1 MAMEFFVLSDR
12 RLASIAEWQQAITA
26 EGFQLL
32 LSTETPFEALN
43 GFLPA
48 HLGEKPVASN
58 VVLPA
63 QVGEQRAG
71 FECAH
76 CDPLDLIG
84 RHPEV
89 DFGRRRSHVLRFRW
103 KGHSIPQTIAACMAS
118 AAYARATDGI
128 IFDGGEGQIIGSQQV
143 VELARDL
150 EKDLPQL
157 EEGLRLIL
165 EQMNADPST
174 MPQSKTEPPADGID
188 YTITVRRIN

>member
-1 MAMEFFVLSDR
+1 MPMEFFVLSDR

-26 EGFQLL
+26 EGFHLL
-32 LSTETPFEALN
+32 LATETPFEALN

-48 HLGEKPVASN
+48 QLGEKPAASN

-63 QVGEQRAG
+63 QFSDWQAG

-76 CDPLDLIG
+76 CDPLDLID

-118 AAYARATDGI
+118 AAYARATDGL
-128 IFDGGEGQIIGSQQV
+128 IFHGNDAQIIGSQQV
-143 VELARDL
+143 VEFARDL

-157 EEGLRLIL
+157 EEGLRLI
-165 EQMNADPST
+165 
-174 MPQSKTEPPADGID
+174 
-188 YTITVRRIN
+188 